1 MKDKIAVISL
11 SKGILGE
18 LYCQFQKE
26 LAENRIQELGFSI
39 YYPTHVLEGAE
50 ELAEH
55 PEKRAEDLIECYKEK
70 DVKWIFSVIGGE
82 DGYKV
87 IPYLYQQKEF
97 FQNQKN
103 NPKPFIGFSDSTTHH
118 LFFYRLGIPTYYGMS
133 ILNDLAEEKENFLS
147 YSKSQLVNVL
157 QQQSLL
163 KLSSSPYWYEERKD
177 FSPQGIK
184 QARVQHKECFGYEW
198 LGKDPIQDFSGALWG
213 GCIETL
219 SRLFEKREEYP
230 NLRDLLTIKEK
241 EIILFLEPSEVK
253 SKPTKMI
260 TMVKEILF
268 EVQQQGVTICG
279 ILFGKPQ
286 DECFYEE
293 YKKELQHEIHS
304 LPILYN
310 VNFGHAYPHS
320 LLPYG
325 AKATFH
331 AKEKEII
338 IEQKIEE

>member
-1 MKDKIAVISL
+1 
-11 SKGILGE
+11 
-18 LYCQFQKE
+18 
-26 LAENRIQELGFSI
+26 
-39 YYPTHVLEGAE
+39 
-50 ELAEH
+50 
-55 PEKRAEDLIECYKEK
+55 
-70 DVKWIFSVIGGE
+70 
-82 DGYKV
+82 
-87 IPYLYQQKEF
+87 
-97 FQNQKN
+97 
-103 NPKPFIGFSDSTTHH
+103 
-118 LFFYRLGIPTYYGMS
+118 MS

-198 LGKDPIQDFSGALWG
+198 LGKSPMQDFSGALWG

-219 SRLFEKREEYP
+219 SRLIEKREEYP
-230 NLRDLLTIKEK
+230 DLKDLLMIKEK

-253 SKPTKMI
+253 SEPTKMI

-268 EVQQQGVTICG
+268 EVQQQGVIICG

-286 DECFYEE
+286 DECFYEG
-293 YKKELQHEIHS
+293 YKKELQEEIYS

-331 AKEKEII
+331 AKEKEMI